1 MIDEQ
6 VFKLALSFE
15 ASPVVYALQ
24 IGSVVSRAAG
34 IPIGREI
41 AIELIRKLAAMK
53 SEEPIEHIKMKMR
66 SWQRKSSVLQ
76 GMVQLKRAWLFE
88 VAA

>member
-6 VFKLALSFE
+6 AFKLALSFE
-15 ASPVVYALQ
+15 ASPGVYALQ

-41 AIELIRKLAAMK
+41 SIELIRIFSAMK
-53 SEEPIEHIKMKMR
+53 SEEPIEHMKMQML

-76 GMVQLKRAWLFE
+76 RMVQLKSAWLFE